1 MKTAAAAGVRI
12 ASQSGRDIQ
21 PETFKAI
28 NDDSQSLNI
37 QRTQDEEEEE
47 ENLIL
52 ETPKQLFSGCV
63 LWHFMNGEKTFLWK
77 VARLS

>member
-47 ENLIL
+47 GNLIL

-63 LWHFMNGEKTFLWK
+63 L
-77 VARLS
+77 